1 MHLHKH
7 LLFLLLLFDFFQST
21 RFKKKNALSSNPI
34 DMKSLG
40 DHVSITAVRV
50 LNITKIN
57 TLNKKQ
63 IVDWISYLWLTAKI
77 LRTRDSA
84 EAAPIASKS
93 AYT

>member
-40 DHVSITAVRV
+40 DSKHLQHVIYHCAQILTTSDVSITAVRV

-63 IVDWISYLWLTAKI
+63 IVD
-77 LRTRDSA
+77 
-84 EAAPIASKS
+84 
-93 AYT
+93 